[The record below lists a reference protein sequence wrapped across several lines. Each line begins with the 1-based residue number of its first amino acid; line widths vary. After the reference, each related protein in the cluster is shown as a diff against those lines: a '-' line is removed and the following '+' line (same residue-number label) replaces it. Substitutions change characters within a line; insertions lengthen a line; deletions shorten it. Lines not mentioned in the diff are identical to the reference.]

1 MKRAGFCEPAVETGS
16 VTVDNSSDT
25 LTPVGPMARLVAAR
39 PAAPVRSEP
48 RASAAP
54 WLDRATAGRWI
65 ALGLGVV
72 AAVVTTWG
80 IATPWPWSDEGAT
93 YLALQRSW
101 GDLAVLWQ
109 GPDAPMVPYYYLAK
123 AWTAALWS
131 FWPALSTLVAVRLL
145 SAAAGAATVV
155 VLYALVARN
164 AGRFAGVLAG
174 LVLLSLPGFVRYA
187 QEARPYAL
195 LALAATVSW
204 LASDRRLRPGRVAL
218 GFRSLVPASG
228 PTGGVGAAT
237 GHLLSLVA
245 VGAIHT
251 FGVFQW
257 PAQLLAWLVAPG
269 ELRWRLRRAASIV
282 LTLVAAA
289 VLAGGQ
295 LVMSAAHGTG
305 AAGLAA
311 HRLVTPATIT
321 EQLLRAISLTYALP
335 VSAIVLILALVG
347 LFGRPGGRRELPV
360 SLLIWLAVPLALALA
375 VGAVRTNLFRLRYWV
390 AFLPPL
396 AALAALGIV
405 AVAGLLVQL
414 VWRARA
420 ADASSWSGGARVAA
434 GVTALALLAVQV
446 ATVLPAQRFVRSANG
461 HSENLSGVF
470 AAISDA
476 RAEHPGIP
484 VVITKGNANG
494 MIGAAD
500 PAVMANNPLS
510 RIDPSAHIVYS
521 TVPSAEAVRT
531 SLAGDR
537 YLLWIY
543 KGTVTAAE
551 AARGVPAAL
560 ADLHPTILHAAP
572 AGTGWTAVLM
582 ELPG

>member
-1 MKRAGFCEPAVETGS
+1 M
-16 VTVDNSSDT
+16 TVDTNSDA
-25 LTPVGPMARLVAAR
+25 LTSGPVARVVAAR
-39 PAAPVRSEP
+39 PAASVRTTS
-48 RASAAP
+48 RASATP
-54 WLDRATAGRWI
+54 WLDRSAAGRWI
-65 ALGLGVV
+65 ALGLGAV

-101 GDLAVLWQ
+101 ADLAVLWQ

-123 AWTAALWS
+123 AWAAVLWS
-131 FWPALSTLVAVRLL
+131 LWPTLSTVVAVRLL
-145 SAAAGAATVV
+145 SAAAGVATVV

-204 LASDRRLRPGRVAL
+204 LASDLRLRPGRVAL
-218 GFRSLVPASG
+218 GFRGLVPASG
-228 PTGGVGAAT
+228 LTGGAGAAM
-237 GHLLSLVA
+237 GHALSLLA

-269 ELRWRLRRAASIV
+269 ELRLRLRRVVSIV
-282 LTLVAAA
+282 LTLMAAA
-289 VLAGGQ
+289 VLAGAQ
-295 LVMSAAHGTG
+295 LAMSVTRGTG
-305 AAGLAA
+305 SPGLGA
-311 HRLVTPATIT
+311 HRLVTPVTIA
-321 EQLLRAISLTYALP
+321 EQLLRAISMTYALP
-335 VSAIVLILALVG
+335 VSAVVVVLGLVG
-347 LFGRPGGRRELPV
+347 LFSRPGGRRELPV
-360 SLLIWLAVPLALALA
+360 SLVIWLAVPLALALA

-405 AVAGLLVQL
+405 AVAGLVVRL

-420 ADASSWSGGARVAA
+420 ADAASRSGGRAVAA
-434 GVTALALLAVQV
+434 GVTTLVLLAVQV
-446 ATVLPAQRFVRSANG
+446 ATVLPAQRFVRSASG

-470 AAISDA
+470 TAIADA
-476 RAEHPGIP
+476 RAEHPGVR
-484 VVITKGNANG
+484 VVIAKGNANG

-521 TVPSAEAVRT
+521 TVPSAHAVRA

-537 YLLWIY
+537 YLLWICR
-543 KGTVTAAE
+543 GDVTGAE
-551 AARGVPAAL
+551 AARQVPAAL
-560 ADLHPTILHAAP
+560 ADLHPTILHATS
-572 AGTGWTAVLM
+572 AGKKWTAVLM
-582 ELPG
+582 ELPPR